1 MNHVVRLHSWND
13 EFYNI
18 LNKMGAANVCEVVK
32 FMKKLYC
39 FTNLIHEVVANENT
53 ERPFR
58 TSILIA
64 KPLKEFIGSQQLI
77 EALTDVS
84 GARDFMICARVPDIF
99 RIAPQIFELFVQ
111 KITLHRAC
119 PIVLLAMKNK

>member
-1 MNHVVRLHSWND
+1 MNHVVRLRSWND
-13 EFYNI
+13 ELYNL

-39 FTNLIHEVVANENT
+39 FTNLIHEVVAHQNAES
-53 ERPFR
+53 PFPA
-58 TSILIA
+58 SILIA
-64 KPLKEFIGSQQLI
+64 KTLKEFIGSQQLI

-99 RIAPQIFELFVQ
+99 RIAP
-111 KITLHRAC
+111 
-119 PIVLLAMKNK
+119 